1 MRFTY
6 ASGQRP
12 LDGYTIKR
20 GVGCGG
26 FGEVYFAISDGG
38 KEVALKLVRGQADV
52 ELRGIS
58 QCLNLKH
65 PNLVHLYDL
74 RTSVRGEPWVVMEY
88 VSGDPLSLVLNRYS
102 KGVPVE
108 LARQWFLELARAIG
122 YLHDHG
128 IVHRDLKPANI
139 FLERGI
145 LKVGDY
151 GLAKS
156 ISASAGGAHTQSVG
170 TVHYMA
176 PEISKGNYSKQ
187 IDIYACGVLLYEML
201 CGRVPFEGDTAGEIL
216 MKHLTDLPD
225 LAGIPPALVP
235 VLRRA
240 LAKEPSQR
248 FASMTEFAQALE
260 QANQASLAQ
269 PTAQPPSELP
279 GSAPL
284 PAAPLLPQAQP
295 RANPPAGPAPTATR
309 HWRHTLMHLGRS
321 VALGGVLPLVTTAGL
336 ALLLRWDFSD
346 LHDLGMIYFLTT
358 AISWL
363 VIVPTTLWQPL
374 PTDSLGR
381 RLLLMLGGLGVG
393 LLTLWLDGWTSRSDA
408 DGLLVNSLL
417 RSGQEG
423 LLDGAGYL
431 FYFGLAMGALRWWKM
446 GEIDRPARFGFF
458 PVLAASF
465 WALLLLFVWPW
476 PEPPLGAAALI
487 SASVVIQWACPWE
500 PKPAVVPP
508 PRRLRHRLH

>member
-1 MRFTY
+1 
-6 ASGQRP
+6 
-12 LDGYTIKR
+12 
-20 GVGCGG
+20 
-26 FGEVYFAISDGG
+26 
-38 KEVALKLVRGQADV
+38 
-52 ELRGIS
+52 
-58 QCLNLKH
+58 
-65 PNLVHLYDL
+65 
-74 RTSVRGEPWVVMEY
+74 
-88 VSGDPLSLVLNRYS
+88 
-102 KGVPVE
+102 
-108 LARQWFLELARAIG
+108 
-122 YLHDHG
+122 
-128 IVHRDLKPANI
+128 
-139 FLERGI
+139 
-145 LKVGDY
+145 
-151 GLAKS
+151 
-156 ISASAGGAHTQSVG
+156 
-170 TVHYMA
+170 
-176 PEISKGNYSKQ
+176 
-187 IDIYACGVLLYEML
+187 VLLYEML
-201 CGRVPFEGDTAGEIL
+201 CGRVPFEGDTVGEIL

-225 LAGIPPALVP
+225 LMGIPPALVP

-240 LAKEPSQR
+240 LAKDPNQR

-260 QANQASLAQ
+260 QAESASLAQ
-269 PTAQPPSELP
+269 PTAQPPSERP
-279 GSAPL
+279 SSAPL

-295 RANPPAGPAPTATR
+295 RATPPAGPAPTATR

-321 VALGGVLPLVTTAGL
+321 VALGGGLPLVTTAGL

-363 VIVPTTLWQPL
+363 VIVPTMLWQPL